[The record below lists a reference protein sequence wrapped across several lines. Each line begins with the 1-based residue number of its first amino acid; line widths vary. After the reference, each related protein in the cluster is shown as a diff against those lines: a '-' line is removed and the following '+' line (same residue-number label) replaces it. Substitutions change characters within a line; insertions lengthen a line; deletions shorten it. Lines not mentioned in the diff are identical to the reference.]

1 MRRHIEVFP
10 SVDQDYRDGEFRL
23 WVLLRQVA
31 HTTLVARDRELNQY
45 GITTIQAA
53 VLHTIQLI
61 GNKATPAE
69 IARRILRE
77 RHSVSGL
84 LIRMEKDGLVRKVK
98 DLDRKNLIRVA
109 ITEKGQQAYDQST
122 KRKSIHKIMSSL
134 SEEERQQQ
142 RSCLEKLGNKALREL
157 LVNRKPP
164 FPQF

>member
-1 MRRHIEVFP
+1 MEVFS
-10 SVDQDYRDGEFRL
+10 SVDQDYRDEEFRL

-61 GNKATPAE
+61 GNRATPAE

-109 ITEKGQQAYDQST
+109 ITEKGQQVYDRST

-134 SEEERQQQ
+134 SEEERQQL